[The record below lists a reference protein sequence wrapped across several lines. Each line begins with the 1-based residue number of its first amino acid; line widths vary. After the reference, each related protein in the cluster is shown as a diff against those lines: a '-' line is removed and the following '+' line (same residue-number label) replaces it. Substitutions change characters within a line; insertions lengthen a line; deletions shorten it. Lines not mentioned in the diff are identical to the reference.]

1 MKPYERLA
9 AWRHCHRLALLV
21 YRVTSNFPKSELY
34 GVTSQMRRAATGAS
48 ANLAEGSAKRGSR
61 EYRRFIDMAV
71 GSLAEVSYYALLA
84 RDLGYLTVE
93 GWEEVNRVV
102 DEAGRTTMG
111 LHKAIAR
118 ATEVTRAI

>member
-71 GSLAEVSYYALLA
+71 GSLAEVSYYALL
-84 RDLGYLTVE
+84 
-93 GWEEVNRVV
+93 
-102 DEAGRTTMG
+102 
-111 LHKAIAR
+111 
-118 ATEVTRAI
+118 